1 MSAILSL
8 FGVGQKDKN
17 TDRSNQLSA
26 WGDLKS
32 LAGGEAGSGAA
43 ATGAAQAYDAKLLSG
58 NRQAVESAV
67 APTTNAVASQSAQA
81 SRQRSATGTSRGGGT
96 NAQDQQSNDL
106 ISSATQSAINS
117 AVPGA
122 AASLGALGT
131 AQTGQSISAASTL
144 GEQAGST
151 RVSDTARSDKLLH
164 DSVSEIAQMLMAIP
178 GFGGTGVG
186 TAVGNATNV
195 PSGSPS

>member
-8 FGVGQKDKN
+8 FGVGQKSKN

-26 WGDLKS
+26 WGDLSS
-32 LAGGEAGSGAA
+32 LASGEAGSGAA
-43 ATGAAQAYDAKLLSG
+43 ATGAAQAYSTKLLSG

-67 APTTNAVASQSAQA
+67 APTTNAVASQAA
-81 SRQRSATGTSRGGGT
+81 AAGRQRAATGTSRGGGT

-106 ISSATQSAINS
+106 ISSATQTAINS
-117 AVPGA
+117 ATPGA

-131 AQTGQSISAASTL
+131 TQTGQSISAAGTL
-144 GEQAGST
+144 GGQAGST
-151 RVSDTARSDKLLH
+151 RQFDVTNSNNLLH
-164 DSVSEIAQMLMAIP
+164 NSVDEISQALMAIP

-186 TAVGNATNV
+186 TAVGNATGV
-195 PSGSPS
+195 PSGP